1 MNKRDEIT
9 VNESEGWEV
18 EPEMAG
24 PEMSLLEHIGEL
36 RTRLIRAVAALIIG
50 ALIGLLFSNRVIEVL
65 VWPLRES
72 QLIVLSPTE
81 ASVIYFKVALFLG
94 FLIALPYILH
104 QIYGFLAPGLLP
116 NEQRLLLLGIP
127 AVIVLFAL
135 GTLFTLTV
143 LVPFSM
149 PVLMGFLQDVVQPTY
164 SLDLY
169 LSFVTTVL
177 FWMGLLFQT
186 PLIVYGLARAGIVA
200 PEGLTKARRI
210 VIFAAAVVAAIIT
223 PTTDPVTMLLVTGPF
238 IVLYEVGI
246 VLARLAVRQRGES

>member
-1 MNKRDEIT
+1 MSEIDEIE
-9 VNESEGWEV
+9 VNEQESQAGED
-18 EPEMAG
+18 PTQTQEML
-24 PEMSLLEHIGEL
+24 LLEHIGEL
-36 RTRLIRAVAALIIG
+36 RMRLIRSVVALVIG
-50 ALIGLLFSNRVIEVL
+50 TLIGLLFSNRVIEVL

-94 FLIALPYILH
+94 FLVALPYILH
-104 QIYGFLAPGLLP
+104 QIYGFLAPGLLH
-116 NEQRLLLLGIP
+116 NERRLLLLGIP
-127 AVIVLFAL
+127 AAIVLFAL
-135 GTLFTLTV
+135 GALFTMTV

-186 PLIVYGLARAGIVA
+186 PLVVYGLARAGIVT
-200 PEGLTKARRI
+200 PEKLGKARRLI
-210 VIFAAAVVAAIIT
+210 IFAAALLAAVIT

-238 IVLYEVGI
+238 LVLYEVGI
-246 VLARLAVRQRGES
+246 VLSRLAVRQRGES

>member
-1 MNKRDEIT
+1 MNRGDEIAQ
-9 VNESEGWEV
+9 EL
-18 EPEMAG
+18 AG
-24 PEMSLLEHIGEL
+24 QEMSLLEHIGEL
-36 RTRLIRAVAALIIG
+36 RRRLLRSVAVLIVG

-65 VWPLRES
+65 VWPLRGS

-94 FLIALPYILH
+94 FLIALPYILY
-104 QIYGFLAPGLLP
+104 QLYGFLAPGLYP
-116 NEQRLLLLGIP
+116 NERRLLLSGIP
-127 AVIVLFAL
+127 AVLVLFAL
-135 GTLFTLTV
+135 GTLFTMTV

-149 PVLMGFLQDVVQPTY
+149 PMLMGFLHDVVQPTY

-186 PLIVYGLARAGIVA
+186 PLVVYGMARAGIVVPKSLA
-200 PEGLTKARRI
+200 KARRM
-210 VIFAAAVVAAIIT
+210 VIFLASVVAAIIT

-238 IVLYEVGI
+238 VVLYEVGI
-246 VLARLAVRQRGES
+246 MLSRLAVRQREEA